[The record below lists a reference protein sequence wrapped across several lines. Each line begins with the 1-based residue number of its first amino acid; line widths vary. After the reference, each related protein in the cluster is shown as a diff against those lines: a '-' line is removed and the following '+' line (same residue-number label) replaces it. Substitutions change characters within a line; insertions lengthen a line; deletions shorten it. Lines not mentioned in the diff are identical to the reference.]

1 MAIIKTYVN
10 DGVDRGDGLGASP
23 STIATA
29 VSWDIA
35 LEEDRTLRTEFRRLE
50 AEGEGKSLI
59 GVQVKN
65 GSNYPIRVRVDGS
78 TLSEIYIAK
87 KQSEAVIVQNARYVQ
102 IYNAGAGTIAAST
115 IVVTVTTGA
124 SRVSGA
130 AGLGDIYVTEDFT
143 GTAYEDQVTAA
154 SDDAFRLVTSET
166 KIRDV
171 IVHVSGNDAL
181 VGDAD
186 NQRMPLNVGENLGI
200 SWIDLSTLYFKNATD
215 GNNTTI
221 TVLGVTV

>member
-50 AEGEGKSLI
+50 AEAEGKSLI

-87 KQSEAVIVQNARYVQ
+87 KQSEAVIVQNARYIQ

-154 SDDAFRLVTSET
+154 ADTAFRLVTSET

-171 IVHVSGNDAL
+171 IVYVSGNNAL

-186 NQRMPLNVGENLGI
+186 NQRMPLNVGESLGI
-200 SWIDLSTLYFKNATD
+200 SWIDLSTLYFKNATG

>member
-50 AEGEGKSLI
+50 AEANGKSLI

-87 KQSEAVIVQNARYVQ
+87 KQSEAVIVQNARYIQ

-154 SDDAFRLVTSET
+154 DDNAFRLVTSET

-171 IVHVSGNDAL
+171 IVYVSGNNAL

-186 NQRMPLNVGENLGI
+186 NQRMPLNVGESLGI
-200 SWIDLSTLYFKNATD
+200 SWIDLSTLYFKNATG

>member
-23 STIATA
+23 STIAST

-35 LEEDRTLRTEFRRLE
+35 LEEDRSLRTEFRRLE

-87 KQSEAVIVQNARYVQ
+87 KQSEAVIVQNARYIQ

-154 SDDAFRLVTSET
+154 ADTAFRLATSET

-171 IVHVSGNDAL
+171 IIYVSGNNAL

-186 NQRMPLNVGENLGI
+186 NQRMPLNVGESMGI
-200 SWIDLSTLYFKNATD
+200 SWIDLSTLYFKNATA

>member
-23 STIATA
+23 STIATT

-35 LEEDRTLRTEFRRLE
+35 LEEDRSLRTEFRRLE
-50 AEGEGKSLI
+50 AEAEGKSLI

-87 KQSEAVIVQNARYVQ
+87 KQSEAVIVQNARYIQ

-154 SDDAFRLVTSET
+154 ADTAFRLVTSET

-171 IVHVSGNDAL
+171 IVYVSGNNAL

-186 NQRMPLNVGENLGI
+186 NQRMPLNVGESLGI
-200 SWIDLSTLYFKNATD
+200 SWIDLSTLYFKNATA